1 MHGSRSPLQE
11 NIMADDQ
18 KPSANDKQAQDGEQA
33 SAPIKDLPQ
42 QDVSKEG
49 AEQVKGGKKTNWD
62 IPAGTASP
70 SA

>member
-18 KPSANDKQAQDGEQA
+18 KPSAKDKQAQDLEQT

-42 QDVSKEG
+42 QDVSKD
-49 AEQVKGGKKTNWD
+49 ADQVKGGKKTNWD
-62 IPAGTASP
+62 IPEGTASP